1 MPIRKAKPKTRAK
14 KTVRGTGK
22 PVFVCHACG
31 LEVTVTGGVAEA
43 STLVCCDQAMKA
55 KK

>member
-1 MPIRKAKPKTRAK
+1 MATKKAKPKVKARKPAAAK
-14 KTVRGTGK
+14 K
-22 PVFVCHACG
+22 PVFVCDACG

-43 STLVCCDQAMKA
+43 STLVCCDQVMKT